1 MSLETTS
8 KRMGLSQLRAM
19 KARREPIVSL
29 TAYDATFA
37 SVLDDCGVDVVLVGD
52 SLGMV
57 VQGHQTTV
65 PVSVDDMV
73 YHAAMVDRGLKRAML
88 MVDMPF
94 MSYATEADALANAS
108 RLMKEGGAGIVKLE
122 WGALQ
127 IPMVQRL
134 SECGVPVCAH
144 LGLTPQRFF
153 KTGGYR
159 VEGRDA
165 ATAERMR
172 ADADALVAAGADVLL
187 LECVPAPLAA
197 EITARV
203 PVPVIGIGAGSGVDG
218 QVLVLY
224 DILDIAP
231 GRRTRFSRNYLE
243 SGRSIREAV
252 GAYVDDV
259 RTRRFPTEDYSFS

>member
-1 MSLETTS
+1 MSLESTS
-8 KRMGLSQLRAM
+8 QRLGLLHLGEM

-29 TAYDATFA
+29 TAYDATFGA
-37 SVLDDCGVDVVLVGD
+37 LLDSCGVDVVLVGD

-57 VQGHQTTV
+57 VQGHSTTV
-65 PVSVDDMV
+65 PVSVDAMV
-73 YHAAMVDRGLKRAML
+73 YHAAMVNRGLKRAML

-94 MSYATEADALANAS
+94 MSYATEADALTNAS

-127 IPMVQRL
+127 IPMVRRL
-134 SECGVPVCAH
+134 SECGIPVCAH

-153 KTGGYR
+153 KAGGYR
-159 VEGRDA
+159 VEGRDT

-172 ADADALVAAGADVLL
+172 ADADALVQAGADILL
-187 LECVPAPLAA
+187 LECVPARLAA
-197 EITARV
+197 EIRAQV
-203 PVPVIGIGAGSGVDG
+203 PVPVIGIGAGTEVDG

-231 GRRTRFSRNYLE
+231 GRRSRFSRNYLE
-243 SGRSIREAV
+243 PGRTIRGAV
-252 GAYVDDV
+252 SAYVDDV
-259 RTRRFPTEDYSFS
+259 RARRFPTEDYSFS